1 MKNILHITP
10 NFNYSCGR
18 SKLVFL
24 YLKYFSNKDDYRVH
38 FITNGGDS
46 LDRLK
51 VVPRVN
57 FQIFRFTTGYKNI
70 FYKKSFYNELK
81 EFVMEN
87 SISLIHTHHRFP
99 EDAVVR
105 ISQEL
110 NIKTV
115 TSAHSF
121 VKGFSGW
128 GFNSEKVIAVSNS
141 VRDYLINNHKVS
153 ADRILTLYNPV
164 EKLHHNSSGNFIN
177 SFKYE
182 NKIRDENKIILF
194 VGRIC
199 RDKGLDTL
207 TKAFEFIRARNKN
220 AILIVVGHIEKNKKV
235 YKSFLRSERVI
246 YIPPREDIQN
256 FYEISEVVVLPS
268 RKEPLG
274 YTMLEAGVHKKPFI
288 GGNTGGI
295 AEFIEDGNNGLL
307 ADPEN
312 PEQIVEKIFYL
323 LSNPDIGKRMGEN
336 LHEKVSRLCDYNK
349 YFCEIEK
356 IYNSLITS

>member
-46 LDRLK
+46 LERMK
-51 VVPRVN
+51 EVPRVT
-57 FQIFRFTTGYKNI
+57 FQIFRFSTGYKNI

-81 EFVMEN
+81 EFVREN
-87 SISLIHTHHRFP
+87 NISLIHTHHRFP
-99 EDAVVR
+99 EDAAVQ
-105 ISQEL
+105 ISREL
-110 NIKTV
+110 TVKTV

-121 VKGFSGW
+121 VKGFTGW
-128 GFNSEKVIAVSNS
+128 GFNSDKVIAVSNS
-141 VRDYLINNHKVS
+141 IRDYLLNNHKV
-153 ADRILTLYNPV
+153 DVERILTLYNPV
-164 EKLHHNSSGNFIN
+164 EKFHHNSSGNFIS
-177 SFKYE
+177 SFKSE

-199 RDKGLDTL
+199 RDKKFDTL
-207 TKAFEFIRARNKN
+207 IKAFEFIRARNKN
-220 AILIVVGHIEKNKKV
+220 AILIVVGHLEKNKKV

-268 RKEPLG
+268 RQEPLG
-274 YTMLEAGVHKKPFI
+274 YTMLEAGIHKKPFI

-295 AEFIEDGNNGLL
+295 AELIEDGKNGLL
-307 ADPEN
+307 VDPEN
-312 PEQIVEKIFYL
+312 PAQVAEKISYL
-323 LSNPDIGKRMGEN
+323 LNNPEIGKRLGAN
-336 LHEKVSRLCDYNK
+336 LFDKVARLCDYSN
-349 YFCEIEK
+349 YFSEVEK
-356 IYNSLITS
+356 IYNSLFTT